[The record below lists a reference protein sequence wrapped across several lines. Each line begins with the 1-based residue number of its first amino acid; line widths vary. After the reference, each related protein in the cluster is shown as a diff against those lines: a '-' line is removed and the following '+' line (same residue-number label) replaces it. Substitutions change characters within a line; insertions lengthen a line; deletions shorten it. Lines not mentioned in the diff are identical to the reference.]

1 MMAVCS
7 AVGQLF
13 IFHTI
18 KRYGPLVFATIQTVR
33 QLLSIVLSIL
43 FFGQPIN
50 LPEAAGIALVFVTLA
65 YQIYAKYQA
74 RKQAEREKA
83 QQDKEHTPVPL
94 LPVATPG
101 EPADGSEHDLHSG
114 DSGDHDLHSGDL
126 PDDLD
131 AEQGVVVSSS
141 QRLGFSLG

>member
-43 FFGQPIN
+43 FFGHPIN

-83 QQDKEHTPVPL
+83 QQDREHAPVPL

-101 EPADGSEHDLHSG
+101 EPADGSE
-114 DSGDHDLHSGDL
+114 HDLHSGDL

-141 QRLGFSLG
+141 QRLGLSLG